1 MLSTSCALL
10 LIEIE
15 LTLLL
20 LLSEGVS
27 SLPGT
32 LLGKFLESG
41 ILVGNQT
48 FKGTLFSRPVHTA
61 VKVHQGRGR
70 GGALL
75 QLPRS
80 PRETFK
86 APFKKDVG
94 CLCIA
99 SFPLLYAPSTSGLPH
114 SCQNA
119 DYVSVGRPLSL
130 LSSQPDSLSR
140 LSGIVPTRKRPIP
153 PFPCLPPFFA
163 QPCCAESFS
172 NQFLLAGSPGI

>member
-10 LIEIE
+10 LIAIE

-41 ILVGNQT
+41 ILVGNQIC
-48 FKGTLFSRPVHTA
+48 KGTLFSRPVHTA

-75 QLPRS
+75 
-80 PRETFK
+80 
-86 APFKKDVG
+86 
-94 CLCIA
+94 
-99 SFPLLYAPSTSGLPH
+99 
-114 SCQNA
+114 
-119 DYVSVGRPLSL
+119 
-130 LSSQPDSLSR
+130 
-140 LSGIVPTRKRPIP
+140 
-153 PFPCLPPFFA
+153 
-163 QPCCAESFS
+163 
-172 NQFLLAGSPGI
+172 